1 MNGFTDKPIE
11 SLKADIFKVEQY
23 ISGLCNFITE
33 CNTPMTIAIQGD
45 WGSGKTSMMNM
56 IKEQLGDKVATSWF
70 NTWQYS
76 QFNMDDTLTVSLLSR
91 LIADLDTKDKA
102 KNAKV
107 KKALDFI
114 CKFAKTG
121 SVIVTNAVVGDA
133 GAEALN
139 NSLQGEH
146 EDMDMPQA
154 INDLKNQFQDAVDA
168 KIKQCNVTRVVIF
181 IDDLDRLHPGKAV
194 ELLEVLKLF
203 LDCDSCVFVLAID
216 YAVVSQGVKQ
226 KYGELIGEEKGRSFF
241 DKIIQVPFKMPV
253 AQYNVRNY
261 VITSLEGMGI
271 TLTPS
276 EADTFVKLIQTSI
289 GCNPRAMKRLFN
301 AFLLLIKVTGVDSSN
316 IAEMKILF
324 AILCLQLSFES
335 IYNYIVNNP
344 AECCDGTL
352 LKNLSN
358 VDTYDSDSTSNLSVE
373 LNLTTDAEIVKAVE
387 FMTVFNAVI
396 DADGNKRFSEEEI
409 SDFIR
414 ILGFST
420 ITASTSPEKVSEE
433 SPESHYRYFN
443 RSIIKNT
450 LPVINS
456 HCNADFNVYQAKVDK
471 ENWMKYYAAG
481 KGYLPCTIGNSKG
494 KIGIDYKIAT
504 NLQSKESTLS
514 IWMYPADKLN
524 PILFKEKFIPWNDAN
539 NFGLV
544 YLENDYGFWLD
555 SKKLPSDSKAE
566 ISRYFLDI
574 VPDIVN
580 SLEKYLNEDKI

>member
-1 MNGFTDKPIE
+1 MNGFTDKPVE
-11 SLKADIFKVEQY
+11 TLKADIFDVKPY
-23 ISGLCNFITE
+23 IDGLCSFITE

-56 IKEQLGDKVATSWF
+56 IKEQIKDQVATSWF

-91 LIADLDTKDKA
+91 LITDLDTKDKA
-102 KNAKV
+102 KNERA
-107 KKALDFI
+107 KKALRFI
-114 CKFAKTG
+114 LKCAKTG
-121 SVIVTNAVVGDA
+121 GVMVTNALIGDA
-133 GAEALN
+133 SSEAIN
-139 NSLQGEH
+139 NNFQNESE
-146 EDMDMPQA
+146 EMDMPQA
-154 INDLKNQFQDAVDA
+154 IHDLKEQFQSAVNA
-168 KIKQCNVTRVVIF
+168 KIEHSGVDRVVIF

-203 LDCDSCVFVLAID
+203 LDCDNCVFILAID

-226 KYGELIGEEKGRSFF
+226 KYGELIGEEKGKSFF

-253 AQYNVRNY
+253 AQYNVHSY
-261 VITSLEGMGI
+261 VNTSLESMGI
-271 TLTPS
+271 NLTVS

-301 AFLLLIKVTGVDSSN
+301 AFLLLSKVTGVNSSN
-316 IAEMKILF
+316 VAEMKILF

-344 AECCDGTL
+344 AECYDGTL

-358 VDTYDSDSTSNLSVE
+358 VDTYDSDSTGNLSVE
-373 LNLTTDAEIVKAVE
+373 LNLTTDAEVVKAVE

-396 DADGNKRFSEEEI
+396 DTDGNKKFSEEEI

-420 ITASTSPEKVSEE
+420 ITASTSSETVSKE

-443 RSIIKNT
+443 RNIIKNT

-456 HCNADFNVYQAKVDK
+456 HCNANFNVYQAKADR
-471 ENWMKYYAAG
+471 ENWTKYYAAG

-494 KIGIDYKIAT
+494 KVGIDYKIAT
-504 NLQSKESTLS
+504 DLQTKESTLS
-514 IWMYPADKLN
+514 IWIYPVDRLN
-524 PILFKEKFIPWNDAN
+524 PILFKEKFVPWNDTQ

-544 YLENDYGFWLD
+544 YLEDDYGFWLD

-580 SLEKYLNEDKI
+580 SLESYLNEA